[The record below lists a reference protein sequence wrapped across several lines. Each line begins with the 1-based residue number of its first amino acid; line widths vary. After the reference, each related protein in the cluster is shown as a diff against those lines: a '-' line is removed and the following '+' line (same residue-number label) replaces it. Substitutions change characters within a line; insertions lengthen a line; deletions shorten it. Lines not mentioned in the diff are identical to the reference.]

1 MINMNPYLKNVSE
14 AQEFDKTVD
23 IALRLFSQRKKRR
36 QMAEKDLLTLGAK
49 SVRPIAYTIE
59 LALWDKSM
67 SDDDI
72 FERSDDVSDII
83 LQIGRDALPDP
94 NYLATNGSCNIYV
107 NEWAQEMIF
116 EVLGVKGEEEQN
128 PPFGRIFLST
138 SSYID
143 ILKQKACH
151 HFGFLEYSKE
161 DKNILICPMCG
172 SRIPANKEP
181 DSGDE

>member
-1 MINMNPYLKNVSE
+1 MTNMNPYLKNVSE

-49 SVRPIAYTIE
+49 LVRPIAYSIE

-72 FERSDDVSDII
+72 DEHAEDVSGII
-83 LQIGRDALPDP
+83 LQIGKNALPDL
-94 NYLATNGSCNIYV
+94 NYLATNGSCNMYV
-107 NEWAQEMIF
+107 NDWAQELIF
-116 EVLGVKGEEEQN
+116 KVLCVKGEE
-128 PPFGRIFLST
+128 
-138 SSYID
+138 
-143 ILKQKACH
+143 KQKACH
-151 HFGFLEYSKE
+151 HFGFLEYSTE
-161 DKNILICPMCG
+161 DKKILICPTCG

-181 DSGDE
+181 DSGGE

>member
-1 MINMNPYLKNVSE
+1 MDPYLKNVSE

-23 IALRLFSQRKKRR
+23 IALQLFSQRKKRR
-36 QMAEKDLLTLGAK
+36 QMAEKDLLTLVAK

-72 FERSDDVSDII
+72 NECAEDVSDII
-83 LQIGRDALPDP
+83 LQIGKDALPDL
-94 NYLATNGSCNIYV
+94 NYLATNGSCNMYV
-107 NEWAQEMIF
+107 NDWAQELIF
-116 EVLGVKGEEEQN
+116 KVLGVKSKE
-128 PPFGRIFLST
+128 
-138 SSYID
+138 
-143 ILKQKACH
+143 KQKACQ